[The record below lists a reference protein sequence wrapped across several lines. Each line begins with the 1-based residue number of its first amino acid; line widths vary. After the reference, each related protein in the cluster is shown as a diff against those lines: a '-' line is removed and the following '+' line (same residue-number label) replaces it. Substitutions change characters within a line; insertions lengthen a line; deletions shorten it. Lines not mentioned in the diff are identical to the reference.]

1 MAPAFLS
8 FDEETSI
15 EDRIFKDN
23 RKVYKRKN
31 HMVVWS
37 IISFIILV
45 VGVIL
50 IFAMRN
56 YALIGVSV
64 ASLGLVLFIIFS
76 AFRSHYKKKLTI

>member
-1 MAPAFLS
+1 
-8 FDEETSI
+8 
-15 EDRIFKDN
+15 
-23 RKVYKRKN
+23 
-31 HMVVWS
+31 MVVWS
-37 IISFIILV
+37 IISFVFLV

-76 AFRSHYKKKLTI
+76 ALRSHYKKKLTI